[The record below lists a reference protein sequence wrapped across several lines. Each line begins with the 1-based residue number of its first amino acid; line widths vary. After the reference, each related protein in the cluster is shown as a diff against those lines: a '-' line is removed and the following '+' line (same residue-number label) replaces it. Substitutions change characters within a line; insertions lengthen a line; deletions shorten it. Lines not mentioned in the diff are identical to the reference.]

1 VKITK
6 NQIASDLKSL
16 GLKEGS
22 HVAVSLSL
30 KSIGFV
36 EGGPDAFIDA
46 VLDVIGPEGTLMMNT
61 YTRLFPLSDIDPQY
75 VFDPETT
82 IPWTGIVPSTLMKRK
97 NAIRSRHPACS
108 VVALGKHARFLT
120 EGHDEHVENEY
131 LPYVKLAQTNGHYLC
146 IGINDNFVAIRHE
159 AQRRAGLFVVPKFTG
174 VMYKNR
180 QGETKPFILR
190 NAICSVTQPL
200 LVPQLVEMGI
210 VKRGKIGMASSTLS
224 PASELIEAMTSLLS
238 EDPTL
243 NLCSNAFCLECRELE
258 RRLNLYDRIRNPGFF
273 QRNIAA
279 RKLIELRNK
288 IVLRRYACVRVSNSK
303 QNGKPNLSLFAERG
317 IPNLVGSI
325 SRILGKSG
333 TNGGKEQTNSSN
345 ELSQDAI
352 GSRT

>member
-1 VKITK
+1 VKIAK
-6 NQIASDLKSL
+6 CQIASDLRSL

-22 HVAVSLSL
+22 NVAVSLSL

-46 VLDVIGPEGTLMMNT
+46 ILDVIGPEGTLMMNT

-75 VFDPETT
+75 VFDPKTT

-131 LPYVKLAQTNGHYLC
+131 LPYVKLAQTNGYYIS

-174 VMYKNR
+174 VMYKNQ
-180 QGETKPFILR
+180 QGITRPFILR
-190 NAICSVTQPL
+190 NAICSVTQPQM
-200 LVPQLVEMGI
+200 VPQLVEKGI
-210 VKRGKIGMASSTLS
+210 VKRGKVGMASSTFSL
-224 PASELIEAMTSLLS
+224 ASELIEAMTSLLT

-258 RRLNLYDRIRNPGFF
+258 RRLNLYAKIRNPSFF
-273 QRNIAA
+273 QRNIVA
-279 RKLIELRNK
+279 RKIIEMRNK
-288 IVLRRYACVRVSNSK
+288 LVLRRYAFVRIRNSK
-303 QNGKPNLSLFAERG
+303 QNEKPNLSLFAERE
-317 IPNLVGSI
+317 IPNIVGSV

-333 TNGGKEQTNSSN
+333 SNVGKERTDSSN
-345 ELSQDAI
+345 ELS
-352 GSRT
+352 